1 MPDELIPVDF
11 AMTKILQIR
20 GQKVM
25 IAPDLA
31 ELYGVETRRLN
42 EQVKRNIERFPEDFM
57 FQLSVEEFSELK
69 NQLQDSSWGGRRT
82 EPYAFTEQG
91 IAMLS
96 SVLNSDR
103 AIKVNIAIMRAFV
116 EMRQLLSS
124 YEEFSEKLAELEE
137 KYAQHDEKIR
147 KIFEA
152 IYQLMNPEGKEPKT
166 IDFKTGE

>member
-1 MPDELIPVDF
+1 MKGLICVEPPVIICPVLSKALRPTF
-11 AMTKILQIR
+11 PGIYYPVPANLEKIR
-20 GQKVM
+20 KVVPNVQKYSTM
-25 IAPDLA
+25 ILRSQSA
-31 ELYGVETRRLN
+31 TSN
-42 EQVKRNIERFPEDFM
+42 
-57 FQLSVEEFSELK
+57 
-69 NQLQDSSWGGRRT
+69 WGGRRYP
-82 EPYAFTEQG
+82 PYAFTDQS

-152 IYQLMNPEGKEPKT
+152 IYQLMNPEGKETKT
-166 IDFKTGE
+166 IGFKMEE

>member
-1 MPDELIPVDF
+1 MKGLI
-11 AMTKILQIR
+11 
-20 GQKVM
+20 
-25 IAPDLA
+25 
-31 ELYGVETRRLN
+31 
-42 EQVKRNIERFPEDFM
+42 NIEPPLTICPALSKALRPTFPGIFYPVPANLEKIRKVVPNIQKYSTM
-57 FQLSVEEFSELK
+57 ILRSQSATSK
-69 NQLQDSSWGGRRT
+69 KGRGGRRYP
-82 EPYAFTEQG
+82 PYAFTEQG

-103 AIKVNIAIMRAFV
+103 AIKVNIAIMRGFV

-152 IYQLMNPEGKEPKT
+152 IYQLMNPENKETKT
-166 IDFKTGE
+166 IGFKTDE